1 MLLRS
6 FIRMSVIVSVA
17 MLCAAFAVYSYL
29 RLHAADRAKDFNLY
43 TLVPQDVMAVVET
56 DRMADLIDE
65 INAMQCSKDHHFLY
79 VSELFAYLKN
89 YLTSWVDDAPHG
101 LSMQMNKMLISFHK
115 PDNPMNQVL
124 YCALGTEDASI
135 IEAFIKKYASSSFP
149 PKVFDYEGESIY
161 IYPMSDGCF
170 LAVYFTADFLVVSFQ
185 KRLVEQVIDAYHTE
199 TSLMS
204 RPTFEALY
212 AGNHT
217 HSSATVYLRMG
228 SVDMGKDADSTR
240 VSASL
245 GSWAEFDLKFGES
258 AIYCTGVSHGSDTT
272 LTFINAL
279 RKQQPIEEFSG
290 HQLPASTFFYNC
302 WSLSDKSSIFAFT
315 SRQEYAKAVYSD
327 YVKERDREWEE
338 FLETYGGDQVI
349 SCLFL
354 PKDSTDLNPC
364 AVMSVP
370 VKNVQVAEARLRAL
384 LYATPYEP
392 DAPRVP
398 LAAYAYSQY
407 PRARAYRQYL
417 LPRNTLLTQLTGITQ
432 SAFYTYAC
440 FYKGELLLAPDARSI
455 SAYID
460 TLESGEILEGV
471 PGYEEGAGSLSPV
484 YNYVMMADMEIL
496 SAQPES
502 YVGLMPN
509 FFFRHADFFK
519 HFLVSIQFTCTDGVV
534 YPNIVL
540 LYK

>member
-6 FIRMSVIVSVA
+6 FIRMSVIVSVV
-17 MLCAAFAVYSYL
+17 MLCAAFAIFSYL
-29 RLHAADRAKDFNLY
+29 RLHAVDRAKDFNLY
-43 TLVPQDVMAVVET
+43 TLVPQDVIAVVET

-89 YLTSWVDDAPHG
+89 YLISWVDDAPHG

-115 PDNPMNQVL
+115 PDNAMNQVL
-124 YCALGTEDASI
+124 YCTLGAEDSGMV
-135 IEAFIKKYASSSFP
+135 EAFIKKYASSSFP

-161 IYPMSDGCF
+161 IYPMSDGRF
-170 LAVYFTADFLVVSFQ
+170 LAVYFTSDFLVVSFQ
-185 KRLVEQVIDAYHTE
+185 KRLVEKVIDAYHSK

-204 RPTFEALY
+204 RPTFKALY
-212 AGNHT
+212 SGNHT
-217 HSSATVYLRMG
+217 HASATVYLRMG
-228 SVDMGKDADSTR
+228 SVDMGKGVDSTR

-245 GSWAEFDLKFGES
+245 GSWAEFDLKLGEN
-258 AIYCTGVSHGSDTT
+258 AIYCTGMSHGTDSTR
-272 LTFINAL
+272 TFINAL
-279 RKQQPIEEFSG
+279 RKQQPIGEFSG

-315 SRQEYAKAVYSD
+315 SMQEYAKVVYSD
-327 YVKERDREWEE
+327 YIKERDREWEE
-338 FLETYGGDQVI
+338 YLEQYGGDRVM

-354 PKDSTDLNPC
+354 PKDSTDFTPC
-364 AVMSVP
+364 AIMSVP
-370 VKNVQVAEARLRAL
+370 MKDVHEAEVRLRAL
-384 LYATPYEP
+384 LYAMPYEA

-460 TLESGEILEGV
+460 ALESGVVLEGV

-484 YNYVMMADMEIL
+484 YNYVMMADMEVMV
-496 SAQPES
+496 AQPES

-509 FFFRHADFFK
+509 FFFRHADFFR
-519 HFLVSIQFTCTDGVV
+519 HFLVSVQFTCTDGIV